1 MFAETQID
9 VSERPHVALLVAQS
23 PGPGDSALL
32 VIHGGPDWD
41 HTYLRDPLSQLAG
54 RYRLVM
60 PDIRG
65 CGRSTCGLPADQYTP
80 DAVVADLVALLD
92 LLGLGQVDL
101 LGFSYGGLLAQRLTL
116 AEPDRIRRLIVASSS
131 VYPVPPGA
139 FSGWRD
145 RDVRVTAEAAVWAN
159 PRLSG
164 PELVRAAAVARA
176 RADVWRDDRVPGYL
190 GRLSDVHFTAEW
202 LGPFRAGI
210 LPSARPVNAARRL
223 AELGL
228 PVLLLHGAQDMT
240 FPAGL
245 AVRAAAAIPAA
256 TAVVLED
263 AGHMAHV
270 DRPGPW
276 LDALAGFL
284 DRPLGRTA

>member
-1 MFAETQID
+1 LRAGTAW
-9 VSERPHVALLVAQS
+9 SCPT
-23 PGPGDSALL
+23 SADA
-32 VIHGGPDWD
+32 GG
-41 HTYLRDPLSQLAG
+41 Q
-54 RYRLVM
+54 
-60 PDIRG
+60 
-65 CGRSTCGLPADQYTP
+65 
-80 DAVVADLVALLD
+80 
-92 LLGLGQVDL
+92 
-101 LGFSYGGLLAQRLTL
+101 
-116 AEPDRIRRLIVASSS
+116 
-131 VYPVPPGA
+131 
-139 FSGWRD
+139 
-145 RDVRVTAEAAVWAN
+145 
-159 PRLSG
+159 
-164 PELVRAAAVARA
+164 RAAC
-176 RADVWRDDRVPGYL
+176 PPISYL
-190 GRLSDVHFTAEW
+190 GRLSDVQFTAEW

-240 FPAGL
+240 FPAEH